1 MAALIW
7 HKSPDMEFISPIN
20 VKGQSIS
27 ASISEGDP
35 RGGWSPSLG
44 LELAF
49 AEMLERPQAQM
60 DVVSAPQAAS
70 RSSASVHPP
79 AESSRTHETPRQ
91 NLPKKAESRPMSS
104 PPITAP
110 GSEPPR

>member
-35 RGGWSPSLG
+35 RGGTSWIVLIGGEEFSSGREPGPASARARAETFV
-44 LELAF
+44 ELA
-49 AEMLERPQAQM
+49 R
-60 DVVSAPQAAS
+60 AS
-70 RSSASVHPP
+70 
-79 AESSRTHETPRQ
+79 
-91 NLPKKAESRPMSS
+91 LK
-104 PPITAP
+104 
-110 GSEPPR
+110 